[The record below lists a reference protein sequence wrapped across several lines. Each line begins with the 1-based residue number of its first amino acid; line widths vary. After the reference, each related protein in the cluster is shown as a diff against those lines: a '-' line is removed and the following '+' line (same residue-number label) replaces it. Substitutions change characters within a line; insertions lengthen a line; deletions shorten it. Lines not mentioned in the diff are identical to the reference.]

1 MQASSSRVPR
11 ASSPQGLRVLVVT
24 NVRQPILAAYVSP
37 LAALDE
43 VAEVVIV
50 RDRPDVELG
59 RKVRVAAPPPWWPH
73 TTVTKLLSRAYL
85 LRREVARTRPHV
97 MMTVHWFPDGPG
109 LLRLAR
115 RIRVPVV
122 ANIIGGRAELMDG
135 GRRVALSHLPR
146 ALKRWAQGYQRDRLN
161 ATAAISCTGSTTSNW
176 LREAGVVRPTLMTL
190 HAALDDAWF
199 RDAVSRDIDVVYVG
213 RADPDKRI
221 DRLLRTLAAIGVRR
235 PGTQVAVVSVTEAE
249 LMNYPELVTAR
260 AALGRGLN
268 LLGRVDSV
276 SDVLSRAKVLLLT
289 SDTEGRTLAVLEA
302 MACGTVPVVTDVGD
316 LREALDDGRAGIT
329 APLHGSEETVVALL
343 ADAVIALLNDEPRR
357 KAMADRGRD
366 HVRREHDPTRT
377 REEWRALIRVAMGSK
392 DGPCAS
398 S

>member
-1 MQASSSRVPR
+1 
-11 ASSPQGLRVLVVT
+11 VLVVT
-24 NVRQPILAAYVSP
+24 NVRQPILEAYVSP

-50 RDRPDVELG
+50 RDRPDVKLG
-59 RKVRVAAPPPWWPH
+59 DKVRVAAPPPWWPH
-73 TTVTKLLSRAYL
+73 TTVTKLFSRAYL
-85 LRREVARTRPHV
+85 LRREVARTPPHV
-97 MMTVHWFPDGPG
+97 MMTVHWFPDGPDV
-109 LLRLAR
+109 LRLAR

-122 ANIIGGRAELMDG
+122 ANIIGGPAELMDG

-161 ATAAISCTGSTTSNW
+161 ATAVISCTGSRTCNW
-176 LREAGVVRPTLMTL
+176 LREAGVVRPAVMTL
-190 HAALDDAWF
+190 HAALDEAWF
-199 RDAVSRDIDVVYVG
+199 RDDVPRDIDVVYVG
-213 RADPDKRI
+213 RVDPDKRI

-302 MACGTVPVVTDVGD
+302 MACGAVPVVTDVGD
-316 LREALDDGRAGIT
+316 LREALDEGRTGVLV
-329 APLHGSEETVVALL
+329 PLRPSEETIVAALADAVVALL
-343 ADAVIALLNDEPRR
+343 HDEPRR
-357 KAMADRGRD
+357 NTLALRGRD
-366 HVRREHDPTRT
+366 HVRREHAPART
-377 REEWRALIRVAMGSK
+377 RDEWRLLIRRALAAK